1 LRIREFFYFK
11 KEIDTIIIVLVHY
24 LYMAQWEFV
33 KWLLI
38 WLMETVHFEFEW
50 DSGNKTKNVSK
61 HGVSVEEVEGVFK
74 SGSAL
79 PLGVQVAPAK
89 DEQRLGIVGPG
100 FSGRLLQVAF
110 ALREGRVRVI
120 SARPAHR
127 KERRQYEEILR
138 KISQGI

>member
-1 LRIREFFYFK
+1 
-11 KEIDTIIIVLVHY
+11 
-24 LYMAQWEFV
+24 MAQWEFV

-79 PLGVQVAPAK
+79 TLGVQVAPAK
-89 DEQRLGIVGPG
+89 D
-100 FSGRLLQVAF
+100 
-110 ALREGRVRVI
+110 
-120 SARPAHR
+120 
-127 KERRQYEEILR
+127 
-138 KISQGI
+138 